1 MTTPPETIAQN
12 LIRFFILIVLEAGI
26 FAGIASAILI
36 GDYVRALV
44 IVLAV
49 ITAVACGW
57 IVWKQKTNYIGHEV
71 IESAARSIAKIFLMI
86 VFVAGIILGIAVE
99 LLTGVNATILVTL
112 LFGILLVVGVWLWH
126 RTTAG
131 SLQVFD
137 LL

>member
-86 VFVAGIILGIAVE
+86 VFVAGIILVLA
-99 LLTGVNATILVTL
+99 
-112 LFGILLVVGVWLWH
+112 LFI
-126 RTTAG
+126 
-131 SLQVFD
+131 SS
-137 LL
+137 